1 MRKLLVAV
9 LVLFV
14 VVAQR
19 STGAAQNAPGQPP
32 VGDPVNGKAVFTFGN
47 TSCTN
52 CHGVD
57 GVGGWGPDLAG
68 KGITYQQAFRAIR
81 NPIWRMPAFAPSQ
94 LTDQEIA
101 DIVAYWATLPPTQKL
116 GDWKVPMVD
125 AKAQPA
131 QQLAVNTLGCGQCHG
146 ATLETPRHGAGE
158 VNGDFEWFKA
168 MVYQHSTTQ
177 PAQWKE
183 LDASAPMPV
192 RRARVRMG
200 NFIPRRLTD
209 DTMKELWAWM
219 NEMGILVPVQGRLTG
234 AEPVNGAT
242 TYTLAVTNVAVP
254 NKGLSAE
261 DATIR
266 LIVPAGMKVMTAT
279 GTGYKGVKHDGK
291 ANADV
296 ATWNVPKIAPRD
308 QQTYTIT
315 MTGAAT
321 GGAVPKGDI
330 TWNKP
335 RMTED
340 AYVMFQLQMPG
351 GRGRGAAPAATQ

>member
-1 MRKLLVAV
+1 MRKLLVAIF
-9 LVLFV
+9 VLFV
-14 VVAQR
+14 LVAQR
-19 STGAAQNAPGQPP
+19 STGAAQNAAGQPP

-68 KGITYQQAFRAIR
+68 KGITYAQAFRAIR

-101 DIVAYWATLPPTQKL
+101 DIVAYWASLPPTQKL
-116 GDWKVPMVD
+116 GDWREKMVGAD
-125 AKAQPA
+125 APHP
-131 QQLAVNTLGCGQCHG
+131 QQLAVNILGCGQCHG

-183 LDASAPMPV
+183 LDASSPTPV
-192 RRARVRMG
+192 QRRRVRMG
-200 NFIPRRLTD
+200 NFIPRRLPD
-209 DTMKELWAWM
+209 SEMKELWDWM
-219 NEMGILVPVQGRLTG
+219 TEMGILVPVQARLTG
-234 AEPVNGAT
+234 AEPSGGST

-254 NKGLSAE
+254 NKGLAAE

-266 LIVPAGMKVMTAT
+266 VMVPAGTKVMSAT
-279 GTGYKGVKHDGK
+279 GTGYQGVKRDAK
-291 ANADV
+291 ENVDV
-296 ATWNVPKIAPRD
+296 ATWKVAKIGPRD
-308 QQTYTIT
+308 QQSYTIT
-315 MTGAAT
+315 LAGTAT
-321 GGAVPKGDI
+321 GNAVPKGDI

-335 RMTED
+335 KMTED
-340 AYVMFQLQMPG
+340 AFVNFQLQQPAA
-351 GRGRGAAPAATQ
+351 GRGGRGAAATQ